1 MRVNSVTRF
10 LLKTGFVDE
19 FRSRLW
25 YWLDTES
32 ADGCEF
38 PSTAHLVGSAE
49 FFDDLLRVERPDE
62 PRDADG
68 RQLIRF
74 QAVPFQKRIE
84 KKHPSAVTSS
94 VATRQGSSNGKT
106 TLSRKPVEFDG
117 TKKNVP

>member
-1 MRVNSVTRF
+1 M
-10 LLKTGFVDE
+10 
-19 FRSRLW
+19 
-25 YWLDTES
+25 DTES

-84 KKHPSAVTSS
+84 KKNIHQPLRHQLQLVKAHPTA
-94 VATRQGSSNGKT
+94 RPRYPE
-106 TLSRKPVEFDG
+106 SR
-117 TKKNVP
+117 